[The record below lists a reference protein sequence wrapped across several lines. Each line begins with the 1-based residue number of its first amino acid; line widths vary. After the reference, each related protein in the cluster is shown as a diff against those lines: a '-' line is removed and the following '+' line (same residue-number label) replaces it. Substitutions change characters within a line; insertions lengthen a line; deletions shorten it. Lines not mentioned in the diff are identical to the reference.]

1 MAVGAQEKPAIRRA
15 VTGDAAA
22 LAELSGELGYPAEPD
37 EIERRLAAL
46 PADDDV
52 WVATIGDEV
61 VGWIHCSLRRSL
73 VVEPGIEILGNVVG
87 ERWRGR
93 GVGRALMAAAEQSAS
108 DRGVSVV
115 RLRSGSHRD
124 EAHAFYR
131 AVGYREQKT
140 QLVFVREVDR

>member
-15 VTGDAAA
+15 VIEDAPA
-22 LAELSGELGYPAEPD
+22 LAELSGELGYPAEPN

-46 PADDDV
+46 PTDDDV
-52 WVATIGDEV
+52 WVATIDGVV
-61 VGWIHCSLRRSL
+61 VGWVHCSVRRTL
-73 VVEPGIEILGNVVG
+73 VIEPHIEILGNVVG

-93 GVGRALMAAAEQSAS
+93 GIGRELMAAAVRSATE
-108 DRGVSVV
+108 RGVSVV

-131 AVGYREQKT
+131 TVGYMEVKQQR
-140 QLVFVREVDR
+140 VFVRDLKA

>member
-1 MAVGAQEKPAIRRA
+1 MRAREAPPILRRA
-15 VTGDAAA
+15 LLGAAAA

-46 PADDDV
+46 PPDDDI
-52 WVATIGDEV
+52 WVATIDGVV
-61 VGWIHCSLRRSL
+61 VGWIHCSLRRTL
-73 VVEPGIEILGNVVG
+73 VVEPHIEILGNVVG

-93 GVGRALMAAAEQSAS
+93 GVGRALTAQAERSAGE
-108 DRGVSVV
+108 RGVSVV

-124 EAHAFYR
+124 GAHAFYR

>member
-1 MAVGAQEKPAIRRA
+1 MRAREAPPILRRA
-15 VTGDAAA
+15 LLGDAAA

-46 PADDDV
+46 PPDDDI
-52 WVATIGDEV
+52 WVATIDGVV
-61 VGWIHCSLRRSL
+61 VGWIHCSLRRTL
-73 VVEPGIEILGNVVG
+73 VVEPHIEILGNVVG

-93 GVGRALMAAAEQSAS
+93 GVGRALTAQAERSA
-108 DRGVSVV
+108 DERGVSVV

-124 EAHAFYR
+124 GAHAFYR

-140 QLVFVREVDR
+140 QRVFVREIDR

>member
-1 MAVGAQEKPAIRRA
+1 MDVAAPEKPAIRRA
-15 VTGDAAA
+15 MTGDAAA

-37 EIERRLAAL
+37 AILRRLAAL
-46 PADDDV
+46 PPD
-52 WVATIGDEV
+52 
-61 VGWIHCSLRRSL
+61 VGWVHCSLRRSL

-140 QLVFVREVDR
+140 QRAFVRVVDR

>member
-1 MAVGAQEKPAIRRA
+1 MGVVTPEKPAIRRA
-15 VTGDAAA
+15 VIEDAPA

-37 EIERRLAAL
+37 EIARRLASL
-46 PADDDV
+46 PPDDDV
-52 WVATIGDEV
+52 WVATVEGAV

-87 ERWRGR
+87 ERWQGR
-93 GVGRALMAAAEQSAS
+93 GMGRALMAQAERSAAE
-108 DRGVSVV
+108 RGVSVV

-124 EAHAFYR
+124 DAHAFYR

-140 QLVFVREVDR
+140 QRVFVREIDR

>member
-1 MAVGAQEKPAIRRA
+1 MRVREAPPILRR
-15 VTGDAAA
+15 VLLGDAAA

-52 WVATIGDEV
+52 WVATVGDQV
-61 VGWIHCSLRRSL
+61 VGWVHCSVRRTL
-73 VVEPGIEILGNVVG
+73 VVEPHIEILGNVVG

-108 DRGVSVV
+108 NHGVLVV

-124 EAHAFYR
+124 GAHAFYR

-140 QLVFVREVDR
+140 QRVFVRVVDP

>member
-1 MAVGAQEKPAIRRA
+1 MDVGAQEKPAIRRA
-15 VTGDAAA
+15 VTGDAPV
-22 LAELSGELGYPAEPD
+22 LAELSGELGYPAEPG

-46 PADDDV
+46 PPDDDV
-52 WVATIGDEV
+52 WVATVEGVV

-93 GVGRALMAAAEQSAS
+93 GVGRTLMAAAERTAS

-124 EAHAFYR
+124 DAHAFYR
-131 AVGYREQKT
+131 AIGYREQKT
-140 QLVFVREVDR
+140 QRVFVREIDR

>member
-1 MAVGAQEKPAIRRA
+1 MTAGEALPVLRRA
-15 VTGDAAA
+15 LLGDAAA

-46 PADDDV
+46 PLDDDV
-52 WVATIGDEV
+52 WVATVEGIV

-93 GVGRALMAAAEQSAS
+93 GVGRELMAAAERSATE
-108 DRGVSVV
+108 RGVSVV

-140 QLVFVREVDR
+140 QRVFVREVDR

>member
-15 VTGDAAA
+15 MTGDAVA

-37 EIERRLAAL
+37 EIERRLASL
-46 PADDDV
+46 PPDDDV
-52 WVATIGDEV
+52 WVATVEGVV

-93 GVGRALMAAAEQSAS
+93 GMGRALMAAAERSAS
-108 DRGVSVV
+108 DRGASVV
-115 RLRSGSHRD
+115 PLRSGSHRD
-124 EAHAFYR
+124 DAHAFYR

-140 QLVFVREVDR
+140 QRVFVREIDR